1 MTMNSMRGFQKS
13 NAENKSVIM
22 KYKLYQEPY
31 ITIIPE
37 LEFLSSKRAKKKRW
51 DID

>member
-1 MTMNSMRGFQKS
+1 
-13 NAENKSVIM
+13 M

-37 LEFLSSKRAKKKRW
+37 LEFLSSKRAKEKMGYRLMHPYPISNSKNSSS
-51 DID
+51 INY